1 MILVDCIQQLKDYDE
16 ARMKYPMLG
25 QVKMDGIFGRW
36 DPVTKRFYTR
46 SGNVIQGLSVLE
58 AELTTVNIPLDGELV
73 IPNKDFFT
81 MNGLIRSFNETP
93 TCMYYV
99 FDAPDSTN
107 TYQDRVDIYTGMFT
121 TGPCEH
127 VKPMRVHVLENRADT
142 VVFHEKVIAK
152 GHEGTVYKQPLAK
165 YIHGKHWHQMK
176 DVPTKTCECT
186 IVSAYEGLGKLKG
199 KLGGFIVDFKGT
211 WVKVGGG
218 PGITEDV
225 RARVWK
231 ERVSF
236 IGKPLKCQYK
246 KLTPNGS
253 MRSPQMLGIRWDI

>member
-16 ARMKYPMLG
+16 KKMKYPMYG

-36 DPVTKRFYTR
+36 GHITKKFYTR
-46 SGNVIQGLSVLE
+46 SGNMIQGLSVLE
-58 AELTTVNIPLDGELV
+58 SELAHINIPLDGELV
-73 IPNKDFFT
+73 IPNLDFFT

-93 TCMYYV
+93 GCVYYV

-107 TYQDRVDIYTGMFT
+107 KYQDRADIYTNILT
-121 TGPCEH
+121 SLALPH
-127 VKPMRVHVLENRADT
+127 VKPMKVHVLENKVDT
-142 VVFHEKVIAK
+142 MEFHRKVIAA
-152 GHEGTVYKQPLAK
+152 GHEGTVYKQPGAK

-176 DVPTKTCECT
+176 NVPTKTCECL
-186 IVSAYEGLGKLKG
+186 ILSAYEGLGKLKG
-199 KLGGFIVDFKGT
+199 KLGGFVVDFNGT
-211 WVKVGGG
+211 KVKVGGG

-225 RARVWK
+225 RARVWE
-231 ERVSF
+231 ERNSF